1 MLAKRGEL
9 VVRIEIINNS
19 NAANSLSVLN
29 ENLSAM
35 ISQSEATLSS
45 LQTIKQFSYSM
56 NGGVGSLQNA
66 VDSVSSRMEQEETTK
81 NNLIAVRTKLEE
93 FLTTVQTIDAE
104 VSEKVT
110 QNEEEFYR
118 VTGWKKPAGVID
130 LDKWFE
136 NTRKWLNSKVL
147 DAANNVLNHVGIYY
161 ETDYNSLSK
170 EELENICNEYIQLL
184 ESGQQSEDDKI
195 RMQSLLNYLSSTID
209 VNNLND
215 ENKTKINLF
224 NSLYE
229 AMPEHLDEANKMVTL
244 FKDSPAEFQGD
255 INAIKFIAYSSQGDC
270 HDLFFKYAGNIKIGD
285 YYYTNSDGEKRNC
298 FNLESMSMRLN
309 IEAIRDDKSG
319 YRTFFH
325 ESGHNIDA
333 LIGKEKTGE
342 NNYYTSTKLS
352 DGKFHDV
359 IYKEVEGIV
368 VNVVNDYSDNEKKL
382 SDGDKALIT
391 DVLMGR
397 KHESEIKNSSVDFAY
412 RKILE
417 DITGAWKGKY
427 SRQYQVGKETGI
439 LENANARMLSEVMNG
454 MTNNSVI
461 VDSYNDS
468 DLLNSEVFSNIL
480 NGTIIPNVSDGLKPN
495 ITPGHPINWQ
505 NPDPNAGY
513 VPHDYYY
520 NADGSYTGFA
530 ETEFMAEYMRINMT
544 KSNDEKTYVK
554 SYLRNSWD
562 TLEDEL
568 KSDVLMQ
575 N

>member
-1 MLAKRGEL
+1 M
-9 VVRIEIINNS
+9 RIEMINNS

-35 ISQSEATLSS
+35 ISQSETTLSS

-342 NNYYTSTKLS
+342 NNYYTSTKLV

-359 IYKEVEGIV
+359 IYQEVEGIV

-495 ITPGHPINWQ
+495 ITPGHPINWK

>member
-1 MLAKRGEL
+1 M
-9 VVRIEIINNS
+9 INNS

-35 ISQSEATLSS
+35 ISQSETTLSS

-66 VDSVSSRMEQEETTK
+66 VDFVSNRMEQEETTK

-136 NTRKWLNSKVL
+136 NARKWLNDKVL
-147 DAANNVLNHVGIYY
+147 EAANNVLNHVGIYY
-161 ETDYNSLSK
+161 ETDYTSLSE
-170 EELENICNEYIQLL
+170 EELKNICNEYIQLL

-195 RMQSLLNYLSSTID
+195 RMQSLLNYLSNTID

-255 INAIKFIAYSSQGDC
+255 INAIKFIAYSSEGNY
-270 HDLFFKYAGNIKIGD
+270 HDLFFKYAGDIKITD
-285 YYYTNSDGEKRNC
+285 YYYVNSDGEKRNC

-309 IEAIRDDKSG
+309 MEAMRDDKSG

-342 NNYYTSTKLS
+342 NNYYTSTKLV
-352 DGKFHDV
+352 DGKFHDI
-359 IYKEVEGIV
+359 IYQEVEGIV

-544 KSNDEKTYVK
+544 KSKFEK
-554 SYLRNSWD
+554 
-562 TLEDEL
+562 
-568 KSDVLMQ
+568 
-575 N
+575 

>member
-1 MLAKRGEL
+1 MIIDAHLHLWKKQSGCVNGKPVFALSGGKSDFGGAIRQMMPPYMLDG
-9 VVRIEIINNS
+9 S
-19 NAANSLSVLN
+19 NTV
-29 ENLSAM
+29 EM
-35 ISQSEATLSS
+35 
-45 LQTIKQFSYSM
+45 
-56 NGGVGSLQNA
+56 
-66 VDSVSSRMEQEETTK
+66 
-81 NNLIAVRTKLEE
+81 LIANMDYAR
-93 FLTTVQTIDAE
+93 
-104 VSEKVT
+104 VSGCVVT
-110 QNEEEFYR
+110 QEYIDGNQDAYLLECRKKYPERIKICCLYEEKE
-118 VTGWKKPAGVID
+118 ID
-130 LDKWFE
+130 DKWIEQF
-136 NTRKWLNSKVL
+136 
-147 DAANNVLNHVGIYY
+147 DGI
-161 ETDYNSLSK
+161 K
-170 EELENICNEYIQLL
+170 ICAGRL
-184 ESGQQSEDDKI
+184 
-195 RMQSLLNYLSSTID
+195 
-209 VNNLND
+209 
-215 ENKTKINLF
+215 
-224 NSLYE
+224 
-229 AMPEHLDEANKMVTL
+229 
-244 FKDSPAEFQGD
+244 KDSPAEFQGD

-270 HDLFFKYAGNIKIGD
+270 HDLFFKYAGDIKITD

-342 NNYYTSTKLS
+342 NNYYTSTKLA

-368 VNVVNDYSDNEKKL
+368 VNVVNDYSDNENKL

-412 RKILE
+412 RKISE

-427 SRQYQVGKETGI
+427 SRQYQAGNETGI
-439 LENANARMLSEVMNG
+439 LENVNARMLSEVMNG
-454 MTNNSVI
+454 MTNNSVM
-461 VDSYNDS
+461 VDSYN
-468 DLLNSEVFSNIL
+468 SNFLIDH
-480 NGTIIPNVSDGLKPN
+480 G
-495 ITPGHPINWQ
+495 TPGHPINWQ

-513 VPHDYYY
+513 VPQDYYY

>member
-1 MLAKRGEL
+1 
-9 VVRIEIINNS
+9 
-19 NAANSLSVLN
+19 
-29 ENLSAM
+29 
-35 ISQSEATLSS
+35 
-45 LQTIKQFSYSM
+45 
-56 NGGVGSLQNA
+56 
-66 VDSVSSRMEQEETTK
+66 
-81 NNLIAVRTKLEE
+81 
-93 FLTTVQTIDAE
+93 
-104 VSEKVT
+104 
-110 QNEEEFYR
+110 
-118 VTGWKKPAGVID
+118 
-130 LDKWFE
+130 
-136 NTRKWLNSKVL
+136 
-147 DAANNVLNHVGIYY
+147 
-161 ETDYNSLSK
+161 
-170 EELENICNEYIQLL
+170 
-184 ESGQQSEDDKI
+184 
-195 RMQSLLNYLSSTID
+195 
-209 VNNLND
+209 
-215 ENKTKINLF
+215 
-224 NSLYE
+224 
-229 AMPEHLDEANKMVTL
+229 
-244 FKDSPAEFQGD
+244 
-255 INAIKFIAYSSQGDC
+255 
-270 HDLFFKYAGNIKIGD
+270 
-285 YYYTNSDGEKRNC
+285 
-298 FNLESMSMRLN
+298 MRLN

-342 NNYYTSTKLS
+342 NNYYTSTKLA

-397 KHESEIKNSSVDFAY
+397 KHESEIKSSSVDFAY
-412 RKILE
+412 RKISE

-427 SRQYQVGKETGI
+427 SRQYQAGNETGI
-439 LENANARMLSEVMNG
+439 LENVNARMLSEVMNG
-454 MTNNSVI
+454 MTNNSVM
-461 VDSYNDS
+461 VDSYN
-468 DLLNSEVFSNIL
+468 SNFLIDH
-480 NGTIIPNVSDGLKPN
+480 G
-495 ITPGHPINWQ
+495 TPGHPINWQ

>member
-1 MLAKRGEL
+1 M
-9 VVRIEIINNS
+9 RIEMINNS

-35 ISQSEATLSS
+35 ISQSETTLSS

-56 NGGVGSLQNA
+56 NGGVGSLQDA

-118 VTGWKKPAGVID
+118 VTGWKKPAGVTD

-136 NTRKWLNSKVL
+136 NARKWLNDKVL
-147 DAANNVLNHVGIYY
+147 EAANNVLNHVDIYY
-161 ETDYNSLSK
+161 ETDYTSLSE
-170 EELENICNEYIQLL
+170 EELKNICNEYIQLL
-184 ESGQQSEDDKI
+184 ESGQQSDDDKI

-209 VNNLND
+209 ANNLND

-244 FKDSPAEFQGD
+244 FKDSPAEFQDD
-255 INAIKFIAYSSQGDC
+255 INAIKFIAYNSQGDC
-270 HDLFFKYAGNIKIGD
+270 HDLFFKYAGDIKITD

-309 IEAIRDDKSG
+309 IEAMRDDKSG

-342 NNYYTSTKLS
+342 NNYYTSTKLA
-352 DGKFHDV
+352 DGKFHNI
-359 IYKEVEGIV
+359 IYQEVEGIV

-397 KHESEIKNSSVDFAY
+397 KHESEIKSSSVDFAY
-412 RKILE
+412 RKISE

-427 SRQYQVGKETGI
+427 SRQYQAGNETGI
-439 LENANARMLSEVMNG
+439 LENVNARMLSEVMNG
-454 MTNNSVI
+454 MTNNSVM
-461 VDSYNDS
+461 VDSYN
-468 DLLNSEVFSNIL
+468 SNFLIDH
-480 NGTIIPNVSDGLKPN
+480 G
-495 ITPGHPINWQ
+495 TPGHPINWQ

-513 VPHDYYY
+513 VPQDYYY
-520 NADGSYTGFA
+520 NADGSYTGLA

-554 SYLRNSWD
+554 SYLGNSWD

>member
-1 MLAKRGEL
+1 M
-9 VVRIEIINNS
+9 INNS

-35 ISQSEATLSS
+35 ISQSETTLSS
-45 LQTIKQFSYSM
+45 LQAIKQFSYSM
-56 NGGVGSLQNA
+56 NGGVGSLQDA

-93 FLTTVQTIDAE
+93 FLTTVQTIDTE

-136 NTRKWLNSKVL
+136 NARKWLNDKVL

-161 ETDYNSLSK
+161 ETDYTSLSE
-170 EELENICNEYIQLL
+170 EELKNICNEYIQLL
-184 ESGQQSEDDKI
+184 ESGQQSDDDKI

-209 VNNLND
+209 ANNLND

-244 FKDSPAEFQGD
+244 FKDSPAEFQDD
-255 INAIKFIAYSSQGDC
+255 INAIKFIAYNSQGDC
-270 HDLFFKYAGNIKIGD
+270 HDLFFKYAGDIKITD

-309 IEAIRDDKSG
+309 IEAMRDDKSG

-342 NNYYTSTKLS
+342 NNYYTSTKLA
-352 DGKFHDV
+352 DGKFHNI
-359 IYKEVEGIV
+359 IYQEVEGIV

-397 KHESEIKNSSVDFAY
+397 KHESEIKSSSVDFAY
-412 RKILE
+412 RKISE

-427 SRQYQVGKETGI
+427 SRQYQAGNETGI
-439 LENANARMLSEVMNG
+439 LENVNARMLSEVMNG
-454 MTNNSVI
+454 MTNNSVM
-461 VDSYNDS
+461 VDSYN
-468 DLLNSEVFSNIL
+468 SNFLIDH
-480 NGTIIPNVSDGLKPN
+480 G
-495 ITPGHPINWQ
+495 TPGHPINWQ

-513 VPHDYYY
+513 VPQDYYY
-520 NADGSYTGFA
+520 NADGFLYRF
-530 ETEFMAEYMRINMT
+530 R
-544 KSNDEKTYVK
+544 
-554 SYLRNSWD
+554 
-562 TLEDEL
+562 
-568 KSDVLMQ
+568 
-575 N
+575 

>member
-1 MLAKRGEL
+1 M
-9 VVRIEIINNS
+9 RIEMINNS

-35 ISQSEATLSS
+35 ISQSETTLSS

-56 NGGVGSLQNA
+56 NGGVGSLQDA

-93 FLTTVQTIDAE
+93 FLTTVQTIDTE

-118 VTGWKKPAGVID
+118 VTGWKKPAGVTD

-136 NTRKWLNSKVL
+136 NARKWLNDKVL
-147 DAANNVLNHVGIYY
+147 EAANNVLNHVDIYY
-161 ETDYNSLSK
+161 ETDYTSLSE
-170 EELENICNEYIQLL
+170 EELKNICNEYIQLL
-184 ESGQQSEDDKI
+184 ESGQQSDDDKI

-209 VNNLND
+209 ANNLND

-244 FKDSPAEFQGD
+244 FKDSPAEFQDD
-255 INAIKFIAYSSQGDC
+255 INAIKFIAYNSQGDC
-270 HDLFFKYAGNIKIGD
+270 HDLFFKYAGDIKIVD
-285 YYYTNSDGEKRNC
+285 YYTIYNENEMSY
-298 FNLESMSMRLN
+298 FNKNDMSMYLN
-309 IEAIRDDKSG
+309 IESMRNDKDG
-319 YRTFFH
+319 YGTFFH

-333 LIGKEKTGE
+333 LIGKEKNGE
-342 NNYYTSTKLS
+342 KSLYTSTKLA
-352 DGKFHDV
+352 DGKFHDI
-359 IYKEVEGIV
+359 IYQEVEGIV

-382 SDGDKALIT
+382 SDEDKALIT

-397 KHESEIKNSSVDFAY
+397 KHESEIKSSSVDFAY
-412 RKILE
+412 RKALE

-427 SRQYQVGKETGI
+427 SRQYQTGKETGI
-439 LENANARMLSEVMNG
+439 LENANAQMLSEVMNG

-468 DLLNSEVFSNIL
+468 DLLNSEAFSNIL
-480 NGTIIPNVSDGLKPN
+480 SGIIIPNASDILKPN

-513 VPHDYYY
+513 VPQEYYY
-520 NADGSYTGFA
+520 KADGSYTGAA

-554 SYLRNSWD
+554 SYLGNSWD
-562 TLEDEL
+562 TLEEEL

>member
-342 NNYYTSTKLS
+342 NNYYTSTKLA